1 MITRKLAIK
10 WSLILAIFLTLSLI
24 ALFLFTSTLIWQTA
38 TERTQEKFEKGFI
51 RLEAMFE
58 RILQE
63 NLERALFLSQD
74 EENLLQPLQQKNY
87 LQLQRNLETELKK
100 RVVINLILV
109 TDDGGQVVTRVPGE
123 SILGLWE
130 SFSRNT
136 PARELIDRAL
146 RGEAIRRILISP
158 SDFVLAV
165 GVPVKTGN
173 QILGTCLVGSRI
185 TQQAIESYSRIIGL
199 GIGIYFQGSKVL
211 SSYKGLARL
220 PNSLTFDTFQT
231 LLIGQ
236 EKFDVTFKKATHYS
250 QPDSWVLAGILPYHE
265 RETMARKDQGVLL
278 MLVGGISLILMGL
291 IFLSFRSLVQPILR
305 LTQASREI
313 ARGEWREKVPETSR
327 RDEIGELARSFEQM
341 ILQRKQVED
350 SLIEQTWEMH
360 HRIKNNLQMIS
371 SLLQLQLRRKNIQNP
386 EALIRSTLERIQH
399 IALTHE
405 FLSCREKDSIHALDL
420 LGRIGEACLKTLARS
435 DQKIQISVTGRDL
448 LLNSTTAL
456 PLAFITHELVV
467 NAMKHGFKNRDKGLI
482 QINLTQEGTRVI
494 LQIQD
499 DGQGLPEE
507 NPTSQDFYNLGLQLV
522 QRFVSRDLRGTFHL
536 SKNLSQGTT
545 AQIVFEP

>member
-10 WSLILAIFLTLSLI
+10 WSFILAIFLIVSLI
-24 ALFLFTSTLIWQTA
+24 TLFIFTSTFIWQTA

-74 EENLLQPLQQKNY
+74 EEKLLQPLQQKNY

-100 RVVINLILV
+100 RVAINLMLITDNEGHLV
-109 TDDGGQVVTRVPGE
+109 TQVPGD
-123 SILGLWE
+123 SIFGLSE
-130 SFSRNT
+130 PFKDT
-136 PARELIDRAL
+136 DLMEFIEQAL
-146 RGEAIRRILISP
+146 KGEAARRILISP

-165 GVPVKTGN
+165 AVPIKIGN
-173 QILGTCLVGSRI
+173 QIIGTCLIGSRI
-185 TQQAIESYSRIIGL
+185 TPQVIESYSRIIGL
-199 GIGIYFQGSKVL
+199 GIGIYFRGSKVL
-211 SSYKGLARL
+211 GSYKGLASL
-220 PNSLTFDTFQT
+220 PDSLTFDTFQT
-231 LLIGQ
+231 FLIDQ
-236 EKFDVTFKKATHYS
+236 EKFDVAFKQAMRYS
-250 QPDSWVLAGILPYHE
+250 QPGSWILAGILPYHE
-265 RETMARKDQGVLL
+265 REAMVRNEQKVLL
-278 MLVGGISLILMGL
+278 MLIVGIHLILIGL
-291 IFLSFRSLVQPILR
+291 IFFGFRSLVRPILR
-305 LTQASREI
+305 LTEASREI
-313 ARGEWREKVPETSR
+313 ARGKWQGRVPETSR

-350 SLIEQTWEMH
+350 SLIEQTREMH

-371 SLLQLQLRRKNIQNP
+371 SLLQLQLRRKNIQDP
-386 EALIRSTLERIQH
+386 EALIRSTLERIQN

-420 LGRIGEACLKTLARS
+420 LGRIGEACLKTLVQS
-435 DQKIQISVTGRDL
+435 NQTIEISVTGQDIL
-448 LLNSTTAL
+448 MNSTTAL

-467 NAMKHGFKNRDKGLI
+467 NAIKHGFKNRDKGLI
-482 QINLTQEGTRVI
+482 QIHLIPEGSRVI
-494 LQIQD
+494 LRIQD

-507 NPTSQDFYNLGLQLV
+507 SPASQDFYNLGLQLV
-522 QRFVSRDLRGTFHL
+522 QRFVSRDLKGTFHL